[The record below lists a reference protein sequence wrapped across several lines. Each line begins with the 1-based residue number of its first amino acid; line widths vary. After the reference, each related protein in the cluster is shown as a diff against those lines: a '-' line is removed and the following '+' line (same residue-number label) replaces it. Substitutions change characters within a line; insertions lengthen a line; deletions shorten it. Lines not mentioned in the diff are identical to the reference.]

1 MTLPANATYVML
13 RGTKTVRWVLEI
25 RGFNP
30 LYHGG
35 QYMCQCD
42 GGYKSRSIDIHGK
55 VTAK

>member
-1 MTLPANATYVML
+1 ML